1 MKEKSQGWKKEGTE
15 VWREGEEVTGKEMKE
30 GRK

>member
-1 MKEKSQGWKKEGTE
+1 MKEKA
-15 VWREGEEVTGKEMKE
+15 REGKKKGWRCGGREEVTGKEMKE